1 MFKRVYSILL
11 FFLGG
16 IAGGLFYCFFEM
28 NINNESIKDV
38 SIEDSG
44 DFSLFVLFVIIF
56 GLIFRIFAPALM
68 RRQKRAVKNME
79 KELAS
84 ISLEYI
90 LVGTLGL
97 IIGFII
103 ALLISM
109 SYRTL
114 LPGIWYSVVTMV
126 LYVVLGYLGF
136 NIVTIKTSGSS
147 RFLDGFSFKNS
158 GNTSQGRAKVIDTS
172 VIIDGRILDIMRA
185 GFIDGR
191 LIIPTCVLDEL
202 RHIADSSDSLK
213 RVRGR
218 RGLDV
223 LNRIREEFTVE
234 IFNIQKFKVIDEIPE
249 VDVKLI
255 KLAKELKA
263 DLITTDF
270 NLNKVATINDI
281 KVLNINELANA
292 IKPIVIPGE
301 KMIVDIV
308 KRGKD
313 KEQGI
318 GYLDDGT
325 MIVVEDGADH
335 IAESVAVTVTS
346 VLQTSA
352 GKMIFGRINLS
363 KGDLEEK
370 IYE

>member
-1 MFKRVYSILL
+1 MFKKMYSILL
-11 FFLGG
+11 FIFGG
-16 IAGGLFYCFFEM
+16 IIGGLFYCFFEM
-28 NINNESIKDV
+28 NVNNEAFREVSIK
-38 SIEDSG
+38 DSG

-56 GLIFRIFAPALM
+56 GLIFRIFTPALM
-68 RRQKRAVKNME
+68 KRQKNTAKNLE
-79 KELAS
+79 RELAS
-84 ISLEYI
+84 ISLESI
-90 LVGTLGL
+90 LIGTVGI

-114 LPGIWYSVVTMV
+114 LPGVWYSVVTMI
-126 LYVVLGYLGF
+126 LYIVLGYLGF
-136 NIVTIKTSGSS
+136 SIITIKTVNNP
-147 RFLDGFSFKNS
+147 RFLDGLSFKNS
-158 GNTSQGRAKVIDTS
+158 GGTMQGRAKVVDTS

-213 RVRGR
+213 RARGR

-223 LNRIREEFTVE
+223 LNQIRGEFPVE
-234 IFNIQKFKVIDEIPE
+234 IFNIQKLKMIDEIPE

-281 KVLNINELANA
+281 RVLNINELANA

-301 KMIVDIV
+301 KMIVDII
-308 KRGKD
+308 KKGKD

-325 MIVVEDGADH
+325 MIVVEDGSNR
-335 IAESVAVTVTS
+335 IAERVTVTVTS
-346 VLQTSA
+346 VIQTSA
-352 GKMIFGRINLS
+352 GKMIFGRINLN
-363 KGDLEEK
+363 KNETEE
-370 IYE
+370 